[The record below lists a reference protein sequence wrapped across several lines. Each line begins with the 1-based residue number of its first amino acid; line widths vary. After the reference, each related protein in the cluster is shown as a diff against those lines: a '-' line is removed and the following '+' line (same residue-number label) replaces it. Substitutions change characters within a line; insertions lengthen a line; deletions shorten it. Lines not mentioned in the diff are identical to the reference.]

1 MSKFIMISIVL
12 VTIIRPVLGSKDPS
26 AARGLK
32 KMVRWMTY
40 FVAAWALSLAYLYG
54 RLF

>member
-1 MSKFIMISIVL
+1 MSKLVMMSILIMTIV
-12 VTIIRPVLGSKDPS
+12 RPVLASKDPS
-26 AARGLK
+26 ASRGLK